1 MDGVV
6 LRWRVTDLLTQTK
19 SEAMWDFIPGL
30 ESAAEYAA
38 FEAYRDQDP
47 KHRTLIATARR
58 SGFSYPVVLAAYRGN
73 FWADRVELY
82 DVHRAEQRAV
92 ERAKQE
98 AIADLAWA
106 ERRAE
111 LLAKLND
118 VSLQGLDQL
127 AHDLATRR
135 TRLRPNE
142 LKQITD
148 VLLRYGN
155 LANGDAT
162 DRVANVIDL
171 SNASPEQL
179 EALESLRELEKSGD
193 DGESD

>member
-1 MDGVV
+1 
-6 LRWRVTDLLTQTK
+6 
-19 SEAMWDFIPGL
+19 MWDFIPGL

-47 KHRTLIATARR
+47 KHRTMASAARR
-58 SGFSYPVVLAAYRGN
+58 SGLPYPSVSKMAKGN
-73 FWADRVELY
+73 FWIDRVALY
-82 DVHRAEQRAV
+82 DQHRAETRAI
-92 ERAKQE
+92 ERAKQD
-98 AIADLAWA
+98 AISDATWA
-106 ERRAE
+106 EMRAE
-111 LLAKLND
+111 LLAKLRE
-118 VSLQGLDQL
+118 VSLEGLDQL

-148 VLLRYGN
+148 VLLRFGN

-171 SNASPEQL
+171 SNASPEDL
-179 EALESLRELEKSGD
+179 AALERLRQFEKSD
-193 DGESD
+193 DDEGSD